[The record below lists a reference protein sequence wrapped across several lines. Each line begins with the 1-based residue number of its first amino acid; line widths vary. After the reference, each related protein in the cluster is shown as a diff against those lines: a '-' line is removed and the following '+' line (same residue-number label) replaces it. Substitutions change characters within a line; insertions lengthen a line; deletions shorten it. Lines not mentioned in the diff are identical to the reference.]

1 MTVVHKDGMRRP
13 FNYSTYL
20 LDLLFVTLFERRD
33 IAGTLLGLLDLL
45 PGLHLLLLE
54 QSNSVGEQL
63 GISLDTI
70 AKEK

>member
-1 MTVVHKDGMRRP
+1 MTVVHKDSMRRP
-13 FNYSTYL
+13 SNYSTYL
-20 LDLLFVTLFERRD
+20 LDFLFVTLFERRD